1 MARDHVRDLFSAAY
15 DDMLNTHDAARFQV
29 HVEQCEAC
37 AAEYEVF
44 RQSVDAVRAMP
55 AARMPRPV
63 HVPSTPPI
71 AEQPTIAARWRGLRM
86 PRLRLLPGAATGIAA
101 VAAVALLILATRQG
115 GGAPDRNSL
124 SGAGSAIAPQSGQA
138 AITCPTTLAGTL
150 SAPPADYQHRV
161 SASDPGRPGQE
172 LVVATQ
178 TGTARAGSQV
188 AVFAQLTVPRPSIGA
203 PGANAPLTSV
213 GELPCLAVNGTSAAF
228 SSPAATPGA
237 AAGVQ
242 PGAATFNGAALP
254 LETFTVPAG
263 TPAGTQL
270 HIVATVPPNYPQAG
284 EPPLTVDLVITVQ

>member
-15 DDMLNTHDAARFQV
+15 DDMLSAHDAARFQV
-29 HVEQCEAC
+29 HMERCDAC
-37 AAEYEVF
+37 AAEYDVF

-115 GGAPDRNSL
+115 GGTTDRSL
-124 SGAGSAIAPQSGQA
+124 SAGSAGGASPAPNAQSLA
-138 AITCPTTLAGTL
+138 CPTTLTGTAA
-150 SAPPADYQHRV
+150 APPTDYQHRV

-172 LVVATQ
+172 LVLATQ

-188 AVFAQLTVPRPSIGA
+188 AVFAQLTVPRPSLGA
-203 PGANAPLTSV
+203 PGANAPVTKV
-213 GELPCLAVNGTSAAF
+213 GELPCLAVNGA
-228 SSPAATPGA
+228 PAAVRAPVAAPTEAVGAQPGSAPFIGA
-237 AAGVQ
+237 AS
-242 PGAATFNGAALP
+242 P
-254 LETFTVPAG
+254 LEIFTVPAG
-263 TPAGTQL
+263 TPSGTQL

-284 EPPLTVDLVITVQ
+284 DPPLTADLVITVQ